1 MSNSIITIITRT
13 RRSGIIHFAI
23 KRRRDNVKKKTE
35 NVNED
40 TIRTEIV
47 TLTSDQPVNAM
58 QGTFSCAEPGCTKM
72 FQKYLN
78 LKSHIFFGKHYTFLN
93 SRSAVDDIK
102 NKLK

>member
-1 MSNSIITIITRT
+1 LPSKEEGIMS
-13 RRSGIIHFAI
+13 
-23 KRRRDNVKKKTE
+23 KKKTE

-40 TIRTEIV
+40 TIWTEIV